1 MSEALLNW
9 LNTTLNLSPPI
20 TKIETDFANGYNFGE
35 VLLKTKVITS
45 LDHYIKSPQD
55 KFDINKNFS
64 SLKKDLQHINLY
76 LTEDTINDIKTQRK
90 NKAAMFLYRIRTY
103 IERKAIDLH
112 GIMSRSNAFKCE
124 NRHLFPIETDHTGY
138 SPYTTTITSV
148 SNNNTMHQR
157 GKIKLEPITFSNA
170 VVPAVTS
177 TEMNYPIKKTTTMF
191 STILEKDEHD
201 NDNTNNNNKVNAHKE
216 KATFTSTTNNNN
228 NADDINVNDLTTEQ
242 SPQSTGYI
250 KKNIHRLY
258 RDTNDYCSYM
268 SLDNNLNKIGIEI
281 KAIDPKI
288 KRYGYGDD
296 NNFIPTDI
304 VLKKVNDIAL
314 AEKRR
319 IEEEKFK
326 KKIPS
331 EEERL
336 FKQSIIFKYT
346 HRGNLNTDD
355 NKINELVSN
364 TVNINNK
371 SKIFKQMQY
380 EIKRKNIVKFN
391 TQKRKRQ
398 LNFFT
403 FHNTLS
409 SPTSFGYSSMN
420 TVNTLGITAPIFDDH
435 TFFNSL
441 HKETLPQRYMQI
453 STNQKRKIEDTP
465 LIRNVMELILD
476 LTDECYLYQ
485 SEQHK
490 SLIELPGWI
499 EWMQLF
505 INGTSCSRNK
515 GGYKQF
521 LNEPTPSQP
530 EQEQQDNIMNSDNDV
545 NVSSSHNDLLMQ
557 NDYCCNEYFDYLN
570 YRGNWNANVIP
581 KNALNTQ
588 IRVYDVL
595 GHEIGTLLSSGK
607 LILQGV
613 KSSLLK
619 TLSNEG
625 FEMKN
630 EEKEN
635 VVIPKENIRNQLV
648 GEMLEINF
656 DNSYKESQIQTNNNN
671 ILTLTPAYSF
681 EHIPIKI
688 CLIGHAFSGRKTQG
702 ELIHEKYPDIK
713 VYCVNDIIKSKM
725 DIYEQIVTPIEE
737 HPKYKSMKKN
747 QIEQLQKEKDELKE
761 ILGDDVF
768 NMLTPLYNK
777 TIQELPDEHKI
788 HLLLDQIKNDFP
800 IIDNKE
806 LIDSIT
812 KKHQRKTEIETE
824 LEKISDE
831 QNKKVKNKAKEEAAL
846 RAELE
851 KLNVEGYK
859 GFICVD
865 FPTTY
870 QQYTLLVNMATGY
883 TQQIDKPINT
893 RNEQKYELTFN
904 LDKHYPNHNVPFP
917 LSNQTLFTSAIE
929 TVPSKQCMFD
939 MFIWLEVNES
949 ETLRRVNN
957 RKVDPTTGIIY
968 HLEDNPPPENDK
980 KIKERLID
988 VTEPSIDSIKNDLQL
1003 FDETFPQ
1010 IIDFLALFKN
1020 TTKISKQN
1028 ITDITNDINI
1038 IITNVLKNFEDI
1050 ENKDFITDIDKNAQ
1064 MGMDIDDNETTKYFK
1079 RLNET
1084 KKKVSPLSSEKIVL
1098 QWNTFSFKYENTI
1111 KKIISF
1117 LHKQKTD
1124 ICNQMTIIQ
1133 NEFKSFLNLP
1143 SNKTELI
1150 QIFKSKYLSFKTE
1163 FPFLKQNNSVKNEF
1177 LRDLEELTGHLWE
1190 VIRMKKTDAINERT
1204 LIIQSGFIE
1213 KQINIFYQKLET
1225 LFLIETEKLFTTLNL
1240 IREFYYHFEPNKQ
1253 QESNPYNVKVN
1264 SHKILNDVSSL
1275 TVMSNDKST
1284 SPKIEQ
1290 IYRNCFKL
1298 FFEYDKTINEIDA
1311 NLKAQA
1317 ASNAL
1322 NISGVSTVSHRR
1334 KRNAALRDNST
1345 KVEQSLFSETKDVLS
1360 YEDELKAAINNE
1372 KNKFKYRI
1380 TFLKY
1385 FGIAFINELYDIINK
1400 TFDNLDTWII
1410 ESIKLQNDAMN
1421 ELIANFKEQI
1431 ENGDNE
1437 IHFDIELD
1445 KFDVFTNIEL
1455 QFKNVNPPRSFKLTL
1470 DHIYIDYN
1478 ELYKCYLDL
1487 KSYEIQNN
1495 YITYN
1500 DVMDILIRKNVIEKQ
1515 CNGLSKIIKEMPF
1528 ANWNT
1533 FLNKIVILSSKG
1545 VKLIK
1550 LTHLFI
1556 FLGSMHL
1563 KLMSEYE
1570 ESEIIQSVESKF
1582 KFHCFLDRN
1591 DYMKVK
1597 LWFEEDEESDSIA
1610 IDKEAYRE
1618 FIFNICKN
1626 VNNEINFLEYVNV
1639 LMGKYLQKGEDN
1651 NNNDDNNNNSEG
1663 NVITYYDMLIN

>member
-9 LNTTLNLSPPI
+9 LNATLSISPPV
-20 TKIETDFANGYNFGE
+20 TKIESDFADGYSFGE
-35 VLLKTKVITS
+35 VLLKTKVIS
-45 LDHYIKSPQD
+45 SKDHYIKSPQD
-55 KFDINKNFS
+55 NFDINKNFS

-103 IERKAIDLH
+103 IERKEMDLH
-112 GIMSRSNAFKCE
+112 GIMSRSNAFKSE
-124 NRHLFPIETDHTGY
+124 NRHLFPIETDHSSY
-138 SPYTTTITSV
+138 SPFTTTMASV
-148 SNNNTMHQR
+148 SNTVQR
-157 GKIKLEPITFSNA
+157 GKIKLEPIAA
-170 VVPAVTS
+170 VNVPSVTS
-177 TEMNYPIKKTTTMF
+177 TEMFKHSLPVKKKTTVF
-191 STILEKDEHD
+191 SPILENDEHCD
-201 NDNTNNNNKVNAHKE
+201 DNNNNNNNTHQE
-216 KATFTSTTNNNN
+216 KATFTSNNKV
-228 NADDINVNDLTTEQ
+228 DDINFNDLTTEQ
-242 SPQSTGYI
+242 SPQSNGYI

-319 IEEEKFK
+319 IEEEKLK

-346 HRGNLNTDD
+346 NRGNLNNDD
-355 NKINELVSN
+355 NKINEIVSN
-364 TVNINNK
+364 TVNFNNK

-380 EIKRKNIVKFN
+380 EIKRKNIVKIN

-398 LNFFT
+398 INFFT

-420 TVNTLGITAPIFDDH
+420 TVNTLGITAPVFDDR

-441 HKETLPQRYMQI
+441 HKETLPQRCMQI
-453 STNQKRKIEDTP
+453 STNQKRKVEDTP
-465 LIRNVMELILD
+465 LIRNVVELILD

-521 LNEPTPSQP
+521 LNEPTPTQHD
-530 EQEQQDNIMNSDNDV
+530 QEQQDITKDSDINND
-545 NVSSSHNDLLMQ
+545 DLKLLMQ

-570 YRGNWNANVIP
+570 YRGNWNASVIP
-581 KNALNTQ
+581 KSALNTQ
-588 IRVYDVL
+588 VRVYDVL

-656 DNSYKESQIQTNNNN
+656 DNSYKETQPQNNN
-671 ILTLTPAYSF
+671 ILSLTPAYSF

-702 ELIHEKYPDIK
+702 QLIHEKYPEIK
-713 VYCVNDIIKSKM
+713 VYCVSDIIKSKM
-725 DIYEQIVTPIEE
+725 DIYEQIVTPVEE

-747 QIEQLQKEKDELKE
+747 QIEQLQKEKDDLKE
-761 ILGDDVF
+761 TLGDSIF

-777 TIQELPDEHKI
+777 EIPELPDEHKI
-788 HLLLDQIKNDFP
+788 QLLLDQIKSDFP
-800 IIDNKE
+800 VVDNKE
-806 LIDSIT
+806 LIDAIT

-824 LEKISDE
+824 LEKIAEE
-831 QNKKVKNKAKEEAAL
+831 QSKKAKNKAKEESAL

-917 LSNQTLFTSAIE
+917 LSNQSIFTSSVE

-957 RKVDPTTGIIY
+957 RKLDPSTGVVY

-980 KIKERLID
+980 KLKERLVD
-988 VTEPSIDSIKNDLQL
+988 VTEPSIESIKTDLQS

-1020 TTKISKQN
+1020 TSKISKQHVA
-1028 ITDITNDINI
+1028 DINNEINSI
-1038 IITNVLKNFEDI
+1038 IATVLKNFEDI

-1098 QWNTFSFKYENTI
+1098 QWNAFSFKYESTI

-1143 SNKTELI
+1143 SNKSELI
-1150 QIFKSKYLSFKTE
+1150 QIFKSKYLSFKAE
-1163 FPFLKQNNSVKNEF
+1163 FPFLKHNHSVKNEF

-1213 KQINIFYQKLET
+1213 KQINVFYQKLET
-1225 LFLIETEKLFTTLNL
+1225 LFLIETEKLYTTLNL

-1253 QESNPYNVKVN
+1253 QESNPYNIKVN
-1264 SHKILNDVSSL
+1264 SLKILNDVSSL
-1275 TVMSNDKST
+1275 AVLSNDKKT

-1298 FFEYDKTINEIDA
+1298 FFEYDKAINEIDT

-1334 KRNAALRDNST
+1334 KRNAALRDSN

-1360 YEDELKAAINNE
+1360 YEDELKAAVNNE

-1380 TFLKY
+1380 TFLKF
-1385 FGIAFINELYDIINK
+1385 FGVAFINELYDIINK

-1410 ESIKLQNDAMN
+1410 DSIKLQNDAMN

-1431 ENGDNE
+1431 ENGESE
-1437 IHFDIELD
+1437 IRFDIELD
-1445 KFDVFTNIEL
+1445 KFDVFSNIEL
-1455 QFKNVNPPRSFKLTL
+1455 QFKNVEPPCSCDLPSDKKK
-1470 DHIYIDYN
+1470 IDYT

-1495 YITYN
+1495 YVTYN
-1500 DVMDILIRKNVIEKQ
+1500 DVMDILIRKNILEKR
-1515 CNGLSKIIKEMPF
+1515 CNGLSKILKEMPF
-1528 ANWNT
+1528 ANWSS
-1533 FLNKIVILSSKG
+1533 FLSKIVILSSKG
-1545 VKLIK
+1545 VKLVK

-1556 FLGSMHL
+1556 FLGSMHM

-1570 ESEIIQSVESKF
+1570 ESEIIRSVESKF

-1591 DYMKVK
+1591 DYVKVK
-1597 LWFEEDEESDSIA
+1597 LWFEEDEEGDSVQV
-1610 IDKEAYRE
+1610 DKEGYRE
-1618 FIFNICKN
+1618 FVFNICKN

-1639 LMGKYLQKGEDN
+1639 LMGKYLQRDSDDLSGNSSNNDN
-1651 NNNDDNNNNSEG
+1651 NSKG
-1663 NVITYYDMLIN
+1663 NVITYFDMLIN